1 MSIVNKVKNLLRW
14 YIKETKRKEIHPV
27 IPQVTIPNLLRD
39 KVALVMGGHGG
50 IGKAIVNSF
59 IGSGLIMLVIG
70 YFAPLPPSSSKQSEP
85 S

>member
-1 MSIVNKVKNLLRW
+1 MSIANKVKNLLRW

-27 IPQVTIPNLLRD
+27 ISQVMIPNLLRD

-59 IGSGLIMLVIG
+59 VDSG
-70 YFAPLPPSSSKQSEP
+70 
-85 S
+85 